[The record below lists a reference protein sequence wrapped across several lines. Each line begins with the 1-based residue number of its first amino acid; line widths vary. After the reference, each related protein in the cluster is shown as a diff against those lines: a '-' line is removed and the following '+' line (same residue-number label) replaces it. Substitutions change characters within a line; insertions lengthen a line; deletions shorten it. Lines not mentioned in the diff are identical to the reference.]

1 MIPIQIARS
10 RVAVLAVAFTF
21 VVAVSSP
28 APAAADDALTP
39 ADTTLPDDVIDKR
52 IRFIE
57 ERLEARRLHGQIW
70 YWGWMAVNGGGAVY
84 TGIAAGLA
92 NDQDDIV
99 SNAVSGG
106 LAAVGVADLVFR
118 PLTARLGAAPIEG
131 LPEATRAERIEK
143 LRSAE
148 ALLRANA
155 ERAEERT
162 SWTMQ
167 AANLGINA
175 AGGVIIGVLGDPK
188 DAAISAAANFV
199 GGIAYLLT
207 QPAGP
212 ARDWQAYQA
221 LAAERTATA
230 PTLAVSLAPTARG
243 AGLRMTVS
251 W

>member
-1 MIPIQIARS
+1 MPIPRVRS
-10 RVAVLAVAFTF
+10 RAVLLAGIFICS
-21 VVAVSSP
+21 VSMTPRS
-28 APAAADDALTP
+28 AAIAADALTP
-39 ADTTLPDDVIDKR
+39 ADTTLSDEVIDRR
-52 IRFIE
+52 IRFIA

-70 YWGWMAVNGGGAVY
+70 YWGWMVVNAGGAIG

-92 NDQDDIV
+92 NDRDDIV
-99 SNAVSGG
+99 SNAVSAG
-106 LAAVGVADLVFR
+106 LAAIGVADLVFR
-118 PLTARLGAAPIEG
+118 PLTARLGAAPIEQ
-131 LPEATRAERIEK
+131 LPEATRAERIDK
-143 LRSAE
+143 LRAAE
-148 ALLRANA
+148 ALLRSNA

-162 SWTMQ
+162 SWVVH

-188 DAAISAAANFV
+188 DAAISAAANFA
-199 GGIAYLLT
+199 GGIAYILT

-230 PTLAVSLAPTARG
+230 PTLALSVAPNRRG
-243 AGLRMTVS
+243 AGLRMTLT

>member
-1 MIPIQIARS
+1 MPMPIARS
-10 RVAVLAVAFTF
+10 LVAILAVTSL
-21 VVAVSSP
+21 VVAMSSP
-28 APAAADDALTP
+28 AAAIADDALTP
-39 ADTTLPDDVIDKR
+39 ADTTLSDEVIDKR
-52 IRFIE
+52 ISFLE
-57 ERLEARRLHGQIW
+57 DKLEASRLHGQIW
-70 YWGWMAVNGGGAVY
+70 YWGWMAINGGGAIY
-84 TGIAAGLA
+84 TGIAAGLSH
-92 NDQDDIV
+92 DQDDIV

-106 LAAVGVADLVFR
+106 LAAIGVADLVFR
-118 PLTARLGAAPIEG
+118 PLDARLGAAPVEG
-131 LPEATRAERIEK
+131 LPEATRAERIDK
-143 LRSAE
+143 LRAAE

-188 DAAISAAANFV
+188 DAAISAAANFI

-212 ARDWQAYQA
+212 ARDWRAYQA
-221 LAAERTATA
+221 LVAERTAA
-230 PTLAVSLAPTARG
+230 VPTLSVSLAPNPRG
-243 AGLRMTVS
+243 AGLRMTMT